1 MSICWR
7 YDRKRSCKGCRKT
20 EMTKDVTAGKILVT
34 AFLYFKTY
42 KKFAEEL
49 V

>member
-1 MSICWR
+1 
-7 YDRKRSCKGCRKT
+7 
-20 EMTKDVTAGKILVT
+20 MTKDVTAGKILVT

-49 V
+49 VWETDQSI